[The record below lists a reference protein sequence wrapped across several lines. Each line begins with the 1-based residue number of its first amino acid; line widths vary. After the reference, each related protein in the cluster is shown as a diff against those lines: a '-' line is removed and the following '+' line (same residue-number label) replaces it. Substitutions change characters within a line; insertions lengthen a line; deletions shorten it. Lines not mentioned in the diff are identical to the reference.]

1 MESTIRFKF
10 DRNNPGLTWEEYE
23 AIEMAQDGELKM
35 RQMRPLVARFMVDDK
50 GQPIA
55 HKQAMATLGKLPMEE
70 VRDVFTKFADAL
82 KDAAVPNGSGSSSLP
97 PSEASTP
104 ASPSQDG

>member
-1 MESTIRFKF
+1 
-10 DRNNPGLTWEEYE
+10 
-23 AIEMAQDGELKM
+23 
-35 RQMRPLVARFMVDDK
+35 
-50 GQPIA
+50 
-55 HKQAMATLGKLPMEE
+55 MEE

-97 PSEASTP
+97 LSEASTP